1 MKNSALFLE
10 PDEVE
15 SLRAAAG
22 IGAEVEGE
30 SVAVAS
36 ADEKSA
42 SVLD

>member
-36 ADEKSA
+36 AEKSA